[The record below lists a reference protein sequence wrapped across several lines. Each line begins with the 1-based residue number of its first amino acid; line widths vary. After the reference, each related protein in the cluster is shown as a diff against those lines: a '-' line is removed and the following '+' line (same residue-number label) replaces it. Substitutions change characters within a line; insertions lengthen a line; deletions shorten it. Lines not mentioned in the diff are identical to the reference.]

1 MPPIDLLIRTSGEQR
16 LSDFML
22 WQVAYA
28 EFYFPKTMFPD
39 FDEKE
44 FDLAILE
51 YNKRNRKF
59 GGIKWKQE
67 LSVRLSL

>member
-1 MPPIDLLIRTSGEQR
+1 
-16 LSDFML
+16 ML